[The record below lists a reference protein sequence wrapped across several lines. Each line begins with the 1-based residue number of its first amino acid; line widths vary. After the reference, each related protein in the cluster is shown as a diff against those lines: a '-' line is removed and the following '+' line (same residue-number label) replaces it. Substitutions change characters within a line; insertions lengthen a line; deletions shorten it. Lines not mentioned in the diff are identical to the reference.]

1 MATTFSG
8 PIPATGAWQ
17 EGDHPGQRKFINVGP
32 IDLELGGALP
42 EVKVSYET

>member
-17 EGDHPGQRKFINVGP
+17 EGDHPGQRKFIDVG
-32 IDLELGGALP
+32 
-42 EVKVSYET
+42 SMY